1 MNWKKS
7 SSVFLSFA
15 AVLLFSSLSFG
26 QERPRVVVTE
36 PVSPIKKTISSQ
48 PTNLP
53 PTAPQNIAPRTNSI
67 SRPTL
72 TNKIL
77 VVGASNNYQPA
88 AEPLV
93 KKTVSSTSNGAIP
106 TDAMRR
112 AGALTPSA
120 AAFNQRLSN
129 AMDSKLGIRYVY
141 GSTGPYTYDCSG
153 LVWSV
158 FQEAGLNFE
167 RSSART
173 YWSEFEPVS
182 GDDRYK
188 FGTLVFFNGLGHV
201 GIVVDDKGFY
211 HASSSK
217 GVTYSS
223 FEGYWE
229 KRIVGF
235 RKIPD
240 SMMPYANQ
248 SDLLRAESGR

>member
-15 AVLLFSSLSFG
+15 AVLLFSNASFG
-26 QERPRVVVTE
+26 QERPRVVI
-36 PVSPIKKTISSQ
+36 SDPIKKTISSQ

-53 PTAPQNIAPRTNSI
+53 PTAIPQTTAPRTNSI
-67 SRPTL
+67 SRPVL

-77 VVGASNNYQPA
+77 VVGANSNYQPA

-93 KKTVSSTSNGAIP
+93 KKTVSSASTGAIP
-106 TDAMRR
+106 TDSMRR
-112 AGALTPSA
+112 AGALMPAA
-120 AAFNQRLSN
+120 AAFNQRLSD

-167 RSSART
+167 RSSARN

-201 GIVVDDKGFY
+201 GIVVNDKGFY

-240 SMMPYANQ
+240 SMMPYATQ
-248 SDLLRAESGR
+248 TELLNAEGRK